1 MTTDCEVTVL
11 MLTFILISAYYLFLE
26 SNLTFYA
33 DTFYSVAWKGELFT
47 H

>member
-11 MLTFILISAYYLFLE
+11 KLTFFSAYFLFLE